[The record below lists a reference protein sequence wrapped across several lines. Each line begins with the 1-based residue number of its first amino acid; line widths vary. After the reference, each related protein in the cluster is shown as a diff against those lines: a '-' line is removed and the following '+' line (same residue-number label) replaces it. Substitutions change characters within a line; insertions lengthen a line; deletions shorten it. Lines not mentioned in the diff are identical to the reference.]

1 MTRRV
6 AGLAAGAAA
15 VVALAGAA
23 AHPTHG
29 GVAAYPYGPPPA
41 RTGGF
46 GEPSCH
52 VCHFDNAANE
62 PGGTLSIAGVPA
74 SWTAGQRYRLTVA
87 VRQGDLQAGGFQLAS
102 RFANA
107 PNAGAR
113 AGTLRSLDERTQVP
127 PAPGGAIQYASHARP
142 GVAPSGDGRIEW
154 AIEWTAPA
162 TAGGPVVFHAS
173 ALSGNGDG
181 SPLGDRVYTTSV
193 VARSAKP

>member
-1 MTRRV
+1 MTRPWV
-6 AGLAAGAAA
+6 SLAAGAAA
-15 VVALAGAA
+15 IVALAAAA

-29 GVAAYPYGPPPA
+29 GVTAFPDGPPPA

-46 GEPSCH
+46 GEQSCH
-52 VCHFDNAANE
+52 ACHFDNAANE
-62 PGGTLSIAGVPA
+62 PGGTLSISGVPSA
-74 SWTAGQRYRLTVA
+74 WTAGQRYRLTVA
-87 VRQGDLQAGGFQLAS
+87 VRQGELEAGGFQLAA

-107 PNAGAR
+107 PNAGAQ
-113 AGTLRSLDERTQVP
+113 AGTLRSVDERTQVA
-127 PAPGGAIQYASHARP
+127 PAPGSTVQYASHARP
-142 GVAPSGDGRIEW
+142 GIEPSSKGQIEW
-154 AIEWTAPA
+154 VIEWTAPA